1 MLSGSVLC
9 CLGVDRKMFKA
20 VWDAFMGLRVFQVLV
35 QVLGMLSESSALAG

>member
-1 MLSGSVLC
+1 
-9 CLGVDRKMFKA
+9 MFKA